1 MTIDKSLVTIA
12 PKSFP
17 AYEQAVLDSAS
28 VLVPMSE
35 SVGVLIWT
43 DYSDPK
49 GLEQVLIDNPQLE
62 FVQLPFAGVDAF
74 QNVLHFPV
82 RFACAKGSYRE
93 PVAEHALML
102 AMSLGRVIPERVR
115 ARSWGRKFAASLY
128 DANILIVGAGGITEE
143 LLKQLSPFRCDVTVA
158 RNKPEPLPGATR
170 TVQLSDLDNHLP
182 NADWVF
188 LACSLT
194 DSTRNLFDLDRF
206 KRMKPSAYFV
216 NVARGAVVNTMELV
230 TALNDEVIAG
240 AGVDVTEP
248 EPLPDGHPLWTAK
261 NVIITP
267 HTADTNAQVV
277 RLFSVRIKEN
287 LAAYKG
293 LGDWV
298 GLVDP
303 ELGY

>member
-1 MTIDKSLVTIA
+1 MSIDRSLVTIA

-17 AYEQAVLDSAS
+17 AYEQAVL
-28 VLVPMSE
+28 E
-35 SVGVLIWT
+35 SGSTLSPLGSNVGALIWT

-49 GLEQVLIDNPQLE
+49 GLEQTLIENPQLE

-115 ARSWGRKFAASLY
+115 ASSWGRKFAASLY

-143 LLKQLSPFRCDVTVA
+143 LLKLLAPFRCDVTVV
-158 RNKPEPLPGATR
+158 RNKEEALSGATR
-170 TVQLSDLDNHLP
+170 TVQLAELDDYLP
-182 NADWVF
+182 KADWVF

-194 DSTRNLFDLDRF
+194 ESTRNLFDLERF
-206 KRMKPSAYFV
+206 KKMKDSSYFV
-216 NVARGAVVNTMELV
+216 NVARGAVVNTTDLV
-230 TALNDEVIAG
+230 TALNDGVIAG
-240 AGVDVTEP
+240 AGVDVTDP
-248 EPLPDGHPLWTAK
+248 EPLPDGHSLWSAK

>member
-17 AYEQAVLDSAS
+17 AYEQAVQDSGS
-28 VLVPMSE
+28 VLSPINE
-35 SVGVLIWT
+35 NVGALIWT

-49 GLEQVLIDNPQLE
+49 GLEQLLNENPQLE

-74 QNVLHFPV
+74 QNVLHLPV
-82 RFACAKGSYRE
+82 RFACAKGAYRE
-93 PVAEHALML
+93 PVAEHALMF
-102 AMSLGRVIPERVR
+102 AMALGRVIPERVR
-115 ARSWGRKFAASLY
+115 VQSWGRKFADSLY

-143 LLKQLSPFRCDVTVA
+143 LLKQLSPFRCDVAVV
-158 RNKPEPLPGATR
+158 RNRAEAFPGASR
-170 TVQLSDLDNHLP
+170 TVQLAELDAHLP

-194 DSTRNLFDLDRF
+194 DSTRGLFDLERF
-206 KRMKPSAYFV
+206 KKMKSSAYFV
-216 NVARGAVVNTMELV
+216 NVARGPVVNTTDLV
-230 TALNDEVIAG
+230 TALNEGIIAG

-248 EPLPDGHPLWTAK
+248 EPLPDGHPLWSAK
-261 NVIITP
+261 NVIVTP
-267 HTADTNAQVV
+267 HTADTNAQVL
-277 RLFSVRIKEN
+277 RLFSVRIGEN

-303 ELGY
+303 KLGY

>member
-1 MTIDKSLVTIA
+1 MSIDRSLVTIA

-17 AYEQAVLDSAS
+17 AYEHAVL
-28 VLVPMSE
+28 E
-35 SVGVLIWT
+35 SGSTLSPLGKNVGALIWT

-49 GLEQVLIDNPQLE
+49 GLEQTLRDNPQLE

-102 AMSLGRVIPERVR
+102 AMALGRVVPERVR
-115 ARSWGRKFAASLY
+115 ATSWGRKFAASLY

-143 LLKQLSPFRCDVTVA
+143 LLKLLAPFRCDVTVV
-158 RNKPEPLPGATR
+158 RNKAEALSGATR
-170 TVQLSDLDNHLP
+170 TVQLAELDDYLP
-182 NADWVF
+182 KADWVF

-194 DSTRNLFDLDRF
+194 ESTRNLFDLERF
-206 KRMKPSAYFV
+206 KKMKDSSYFV
-216 NVARGAVVNTMELV
+216 NVARGAVVNTTDLV
-230 TALNDEVIAG
+230 TALNDGVIAG

-248 EPLPDGHPLWTAK
+248 EPLPDGHPLWSAK

>member
-1 MTIDKSLVTIA
+1 MTIDNSLVTIA

-17 AYEQAVLDSAS
+17 AYEQAVLDSAC
-28 VLVPMSE
+28 VLSSMNE
-35 SVGVLIWT
+35 NVGALIWT
-43 DYSDPK
+43 DYSDPE
-49 GLEQVLIDNPQLE
+49 GLEQMLVDNPQLE

-102 AMSLGRVIPERVR
+102 AMALGRVIPERVR
-115 ARSWGRKFAASLY
+115 ANSWGRKFAASLY

-143 LLKQLSPFRCDVTVA
+143 LLKQLSPFRCDVTVV
-158 RNKPEPLPGATR
+158 RNKPEPMTGATR
-170 TVQLSDLDNHLP
+170 TVQLAELDNHLP

-206 KRMKPSAYFV
+206 KKMKPSAYFV
-216 NVARGAVVNTMELV
+216 NVARGAVVNTLDLV
-230 TALNDEVIAG
+230 SALNEEIIAG

-248 EPLPDGHPLWTAK
+248 EPLPDGHPLWSAK

-267 HTADTNAQVV
+267 HTADTIAQVV

>member
-1 MTIDKSLVTIA
+1 MSLDRNKVTIA
-12 PKSFP
+12 PRSFP
-17 AYEQAVLDSAS
+17 AYEQAVTDSGSILSELD
-28 VLVPMSE
+28 E
-35 SVGVLIWT
+35 SVGALIWT
-43 DYSDPK
+43 DYSDPN
-49 GLEQVLIDNPQLE
+49 GLKELLAHNPQLE

-74 QNVLHFPV
+74 QEVLDAPV

-102 AMSLGRVIPERVR
+102 AMALGRVIPERVR
-115 ARSWGRKFAASLY
+115 ANSWGRKFAASLY
-128 DANILIVGAGGITEE
+128 DANILIVGAGGITQE
-143 LLKQLSPFRCDVTVA
+143 LIKQLTPFRCNITVV
-158 RNKPEPLPGATR
+158 RNRPGELTGANT
-170 TVQLSDLDNHLP
+170 TVQLPALDDHLP
-182 NADWVF
+182 LADWVF

-194 DSTRNLFDLDRF
+194 ESTRNLFDLERL
-206 KRMKPSAYFV
+206 KKMKDSAYLV
-216 NVARGAVVNTMELV
+216 NVARGPVVNTLDLV
-230 TALNDEVIAG
+230 KALNGGIIAG
-240 AGVDVTEP
+240 AGVDVTDP
-248 EPLPDGHPLWTAK
+248 EPLPDDHPLWSAQ

-277 RLFSVRIKEN
+277 RLFSIRIKEN

>member
-1 MTIDKSLVTIA
+1 MSINRSLVTIA

-17 AYEQAVLDSAS
+17 AYEQAVL
-28 VLVPMSE
+28 E
-35 SVGVLIWT
+35 SGSTLSPLGSNVGALIWT

-49 GLEQVLIDNPQLE
+49 GLEQTLIENPQLE

-102 AMSLGRVIPERVR
+102 AMALGRVVPERVR
-115 ARSWGRKFAASLY
+115 ATSWGRKFAASLY

-143 LLKQLSPFRCDVTVA
+143 LLKLLAPFRCDVTVV
-158 RNKPEPLPGATR
+158 RNKPEALSGATR
-170 TVQLSDLDNHLP
+170 TVQLPELDDYLP

-194 DSTRNLFDLDRF
+194 ESTRNLFDLVRF
-206 KRMKPSAYFV
+206 KKMKESSYFV
-216 NVARGAVVNTMELV
+216 NVARGAVVNTTDLV
-230 TALNDEVIAG
+230 TALNDGVIAG
-240 AGVDVTEP
+240 AGVDVTDP
-248 EPLPDGHPLWTAK
+248 EPLPDGHSLWSAK

>member
-1 MTIDKSLVTIA
+1 MSIDRSLVTIS

-17 AYEQAVLDSAS
+17 AYEQAVL
-28 VLVPMSE
+28 E
-35 SVGVLIWT
+35 SGSTLSPLAKNVGALIWT

-49 GLEQVLIDNPQLE
+49 GLEQTLIENPQLE

-74 QNVLHFPV
+74 QSLLHFPV

-102 AMSLGRVIPERVR
+102 AMALGRVVPERVR
-115 ARSWGRKFAASLY
+115 ATSWGRKFAASLY

-143 LLKQLSPFRCDVTVA
+143 LLKLLAPFRCDITVV
-158 RNKPEPLPGATR
+158 RNKAEAFSGAKR
-170 TVQLSDLDNHLP
+170 TVQLAELDGYLP
-182 NADWVF
+182 QADWVF

-194 DSTRNLFDLDRF
+194 ESTRNLFDLERF
-206 KRMKPSAYFV
+206 KKMKDSSYFV
-216 NVARGAVVNTMELV
+216 NVARGAVVNTTDLV
-230 TALNDEVIAG
+230 TALNHGVIAG

-248 EPLPDGHPLWTAK
+248 EPLPDGHPLWSAQ

-267 HTADTNAQVV
+267 HTADTNAQVI
-277 RLFSVRIKEN
+277 RLFSVRIREN

-303 ELGY
+303 KLGY

>member
-1 MTIDKSLVTIA
+1 MSLDRNKVTIA

-17 AYEQAVLDSAS
+17 AYEQAVIESGSLVTELD
-28 VLVPMSE
+28 E
-35 SVGVLIWT
+35 SVGALIWT

-49 GLEQVLIDNPQLE
+49 GLKDLLTLNPQLE

-74 QNVLHFPV
+74 QEVLDAPV

-115 ARSWGRKFAASLY
+115 AKSWGRKFAASLY

-143 LLKQLSPFRCDVTVA
+143 LIKQLTPFRCKITVV
-158 RNKPEPLPGATR
+158 RNRADQLRGADT
-170 TVQLSDLDNHLP
+170 TVQLPALDDHLP
-182 NADWVF
+182 SADWVF

-194 DSTRNLFDLDRF
+194 ESTRNLFDLARF
-206 KRMKPSAYFV
+206 KKMKDSAYLV
-216 NVARGAVVNTMELV
+216 NVARGPVVNSLDLV
-230 TALNDEVIAG
+230 QALNEGVIAG
-240 AGVDVTEP
+240 AGVDVTDP
-248 EPLPDGHPLWTAK
+248 EPLPDGHPLWSAQ

-277 RLFSVRIKEN
+277 RLFSIRIGEN

-303 ELGY
+303 NLGY

>member
-1 MTIDKSLVTIA
+1 MSINRSLVTIA

-17 AYEQAVLDSAS
+17 AYEQAVL
-28 VLVPMSE
+28 E
-35 SVGVLIWT
+35 SGSTLSPLDQNVGALIWT
-43 DYSDPK
+43 DYSDPE
-49 GLEQVLIDNPQLE
+49 GLEQTLITNPQLE

-74 QNVLHFPV
+74 QDVLHLPV

-102 AMSLGRVIPERVR
+102 AMALGRVIPERVR
-115 ARSWGRKFAASLY
+115 ASSWGRKFAASLY

-143 LLKQLSPFRCDVTVA
+143 LLKLLEPFRCDVTVV
-158 RNKPEPLPGATR
+158 RNKAEDLPGANR
-170 TVQLSDLDNHLP
+170 TVQLTQLDEYLP
-182 NADWVF
+182 QADWVF

-194 DSTRNLFDLDRF
+194 ESTRNLFDLARF
-206 KRMKPSAYFV
+206 KRMKSSAYFV
-216 NVARGAVVNTMELV
+216 NVARGSVVNTMDLV
-230 TALNDEVIAG
+230 TALNDGVIAG
-240 AGVDVTEP
+240 AGVDVTYP
-248 EPLPDGHPLWTAK
+248 EPLPDGHPLWSAK

-267 HTADTNAQVV
+267 HTADTNAQVI

-287 LAAYKG
+287 LAAFKG
-293 LGDWV
+293 QGDWV

>member
-1 MTIDKSLVTIA
+1 MTLDRTKVCIA

-17 AYEQAVLDSAS
+17 AYEQAVIDSGCQLSSLDK
-28 VLVPMSE
+28 
-35 SVGVLIWT
+35 SVGALIWT

-49 GLEQVLIDNPQLE
+49 GLADTIAANPQLE

-74 QNVLHFPV
+74 QEVIKLPI

-102 AMSLGRVIPERVR
+102 AMALGRVIPERVM

-128 DANILIVGAGGITEE
+128 DSSILIVGGGGIAEE
-143 LLKQLSPFRCDVTVA
+143 LIRLLTPFRANITVV
-158 RNKPEPLPGATR
+158 RNRDLPISGAKK
-170 TVQLSDLDNHLP
+170 VVLLDQLDSELP
-182 NADWVF
+182 KADWVI

-194 DSTRNLFDLDRF
+194 EKTTGLFNRARF
-206 KRMKPSAYFV
+206 QLMKDSAYLV
-216 NVARGAVVNTMELV
+216 NIARGAVVV
-230 TALNDEVIAG
+230 TEDLTYALNSGQIAG
-240 AGVDVTEP
+240 AGVDVTDP
-248 EPLPDGHPLWTAK
+248 EPLPDGHSLWEAK

-277 RLFSVRIKEN
+277 RLFSIRIREN
-287 LAAYKG
+287 LAAYQGKG
-293 LGDWV
+293 QWV

-303 ELGY
+303 ALGY

>member
-1 MTIDKSLVTIA
+1 MIDKNKVTIA

-17 AYEQAVLDSAS
+17 AYEQAVIE
-28 VLVPMSE
+28 SE
-35 SVGVLIWT
+35 SALSEMDETVGALIWT
-43 DYSDPK
+43 DYSDPN
-49 GLEQVLIDNPQLE
+49 GLKEMLANNPQLE

-74 QNVLHFPV
+74 QEVLDAPV

-102 AMSLGRVIPERVR
+102 AMALGRVIPERVR
-115 ARSWGRKFAASLY
+115 ATSWGRKFAASLY

-143 LLKQLSPFRCDVTVA
+143 LIKQLAPFRCNITVV
-158 RNKPEPLPGATR
+158 RNRSGDLAGAT
-170 TVQLSDLDNHLP
+170 TTAQLPELDKHLP
-182 NADWVF
+182 EADWVF

-194 DSTRNLFDLDRF
+194 DATRNLFNLERF
-206 KRMKPSAYFV
+206 KKMKESAYLV
-216 NVARGAVVNTMELV
+216 NVARGPVVNTLDLV
-230 TALNDEVIAG
+230 QALNDGIIAG
-240 AGVDVTEP
+240 AGVDVTDP
-248 EPLPDGHPLWTAK
+248 EPLPDGHPLWSAK

-277 RLFSVRIKEN
+277 RLFSIRIKEN

-303 ELGY
+303 ILGY

>member
-1 MTIDKSLVTIA
+1 MSLDRNKVTIA

-17 AYEQAVLDSAS
+17 AYEQAVIDSGSFVSDLDQ
-28 VLVPMSE
+28 
-35 SVGVLIWT
+35 SVGALIWT

-49 GLEQVLIDNPQLE
+49 GLKDLLQSNPQLE

-74 QNVLHFPV
+74 KEVLDAPV

-115 ARSWGRKFAASLY
+115 AKSWGRKFAASLY

-143 LLKQLSPFRCDVTVA
+143 LIKQLAPFRCKITVV
-158 RNKPEPLPGATR
+158 RNRPDQLHGADT
-170 TVQLSDLDNHLP
+170 TVQLPALNDHLP
-182 NADWVF
+182 SADWVF

-194 DSTRNLFDLDRF
+194 ESTRNLFDLERF
-206 KRMKPSAYFV
+206 KKMKDSAYLV
-216 NVARGAVVNTMELV
+216 NVARGPVVNTMDLV
-230 TALNDEVIAG
+230 QALNEGIIAG
-240 AGVDVTEP
+240 AGVDVTDP
-248 EPLPDGHPLWTAK
+248 EPLPDGHPLWSAQ

-277 RLFSVRIKEN
+277 RLFSIRIGEN

-303 ELGY
+303 NLGY

>member
-1 MTIDKSLVTIA
+1 MSLDRNKVTIA

-17 AYEQAVLDSAS
+17 AYEQAVIDSGSFVSELD
-28 VLVPMSE
+28 E
-35 SVGVLIWT
+35 SVGALIWT
-43 DYSDPK
+43 DYSDLK
-49 GLEQVLIDNPQLE
+49 GLKDLLQSNPQLE

-74 QNVLHFPV
+74 QEVLDAPV

-115 ARSWGRKFAASLY
+115 AKSWGRKFAASLY

-143 LLKQLSPFRCDVTVA
+143 LIKQLAPFRCKITVV
-158 RNKPEPLPGATR
+158 RNRPDQLHSADT
-170 TVQLSDLDNHLP
+170 TVQLPALDDHLP
-182 NADWVF
+182 SADWVF

-194 DSTRNLFDLDRF
+194 ESTRNLFDLARF
-206 KRMKPSAYFV
+206 KKMKDSAYLV
-216 NVARGAVVNTMELV
+216 NVARGPVVNTMDLV
-230 TALNDEVIAG
+230 QALKEGIIAG
-240 AGVDVTEP
+240 AGVDVTDP
-248 EPLPDGHPLWTAK
+248 EPLPDGHPLWSAQ

-277 RLFSVRIKEN
+277 RLFSIRIGEN

-303 ELGY
+303 NLGY

>member
-1 MTIDKSLVTIA
+1 MTIDRNKVTIA
-12 PKSFP
+12 PKNFP
-17 AYEQAVLDSAS
+17 AYEQAVFESGSALAELD
-28 VLVPMSE
+28 E
-35 SVGVLIWT
+35 TVGALIWT
-43 DYSDPK
+43 DYSDPNALK
-49 GLEQVLIDNPQLE
+49 ELLASNPQLE

-74 QNVLHFPV
+74 QDVLDAPV

-102 AMSLGRVIPERVR
+102 AMALGRVIPERVR
-115 ARSWGRKFAASLY
+115 ATSWGRKFAASLY

-143 LLKQLSPFRCDVTVA
+143 LIKQLAPFRCNITVV
-158 RNKPEPLPGATR
+158 RNRPGDMAGATT
-170 TVQLSDLDNHLP
+170 TVQLPELDKHLP
-182 NADWVF
+182 DADWVF

-194 DSTRNLFDLDRF
+194 DATRNLFNLERF
-206 KRMKPSAYFV
+206 RKMKESAYLV
-216 NVARGAVVNTMELV
+216 NIARGSVVDTLDLV
-230 TALNDEVIAG
+230 QALDDGLIAG
-240 AGVDVTEP
+240 AGVDVTDP
-248 EPLPDGHPLWTAK
+248 EPLPDGHPLWSAK

-277 RLFSVRIKEN
+277 RLFSIRIKEN